1 MRFWD
6 SNTALYWRLVTGWF
20 LRQQY
25 DFILTPPKQGKVSDK
40 RDTMPRRMTWPDGK
54 QEIKFVR
61 KETWSADN
69 HNFRLIF
76 SLCRRQLLMSVVHCC
91 WSNICKTH
99 VPQGITVA
107 LNGHRSGGQA
117 GYFFLLCWT
126 KFVPRW
132 WTYDETMELSH
143 ELSLGQCGFL
153 SESSAKFSEVGRC
166 NRIYDSSS
174 SHCFLLQELFDNFD
188 YHSRVDILKN
198 SEKTVGSDSHLEV
211 ILRCFERSSG
221 WFFESFLSCF
231 AVQVSITLLQLA
243 YSWSS
248 ASYFGLER
256 FICRRYVSG
265 TVEKNTI

>member
-1 MRFWD
+1 
-6 SNTALYWRLVTGWF
+6 
-20 LRQQY
+20 
-25 DFILTPPKQGKVSDK
+25 
-40 RDTMPRRMTWPDGK
+40 
-54 QEIKFVR
+54 
-61 KETWSADN
+61 
-69 HNFRLIF
+69 
-76 SLCRRQLLMSVVHCC
+76 
-91 WSNICKTH
+91 
-99 VPQGITVA
+99 
-107 LNGHRSGGQA
+107 
-117 GYFFLLCWT
+117 
-126 KFVPRW
+126 
-132 WTYDETMELSH
+132 MELSH

-243 YSWSS
+243 YSWSQQVILALNDLFVGDTS
-248 ASYFGLER
+248 VEQLKRTQYKLGNLE
-256 FICRRYVSG
+256 V
-265 TVEKNTI
+265 V